1 MEYLSTDLH
10 ICISI
15 YAFFDGSKYFSQF
28 LSINLEIITDSV
40 SFVTIINFLFA
51 RLLSSMMRFLFD
63 VFFRYEDDSF
73 VSFKNNKNISMHSRT
88 SREIFCQFM
97 NGSSNT
103 IHSYTPSPLGWQY
116 SFYLFL
122 DISYNILELLIPL
135 LKKYID
141 GILLHQIIMHQ
152 FFFSLTTFSS
162 RIICARTG
170 HLNFAPLCF

>member
-63 VFFRYEDDSF
+63 VFFRYRDSF

-122 DISYNILELLIPL
+122 DILYKILELLIPL

-141 GILLHQIIMHQ
+141 GILCIELLCIN
-152 FFFSLTTFSS
+152 FFFHSLLSQVE
-162 RIICARTG
+162 
-170 HLNFAPLCF
+170 